1 MTGSGSTVIAVY
13 RSERDREDARTILG
27 RKLGTLTSTTAR

>member
-13 RSERDREDARTILG
+13 RSEQDREDARMILG
-27 RKLGTLTSTTAR
+27 KKLGTLTSTTTR